1 MQIKSAPLTDLVR
14 IFSRRFIEDR
24 CIQTASSLTFTTL
37 LALVPII
44 TVALTV
50 VSAFPVFESLIHN
63 LRRFLMHNIVPQSLA
78 SITTYATQ
86 FSENASQLTAVGIAF
101 VALTALMLMV
111 TIDTAFNRIWRASRP
126 RRVVQRILIY
136 WMVLT
141 VGPLFIGASVSFTT
155 YLIRLSL
162 GLIDNPP
169 GLGLLLVRCASLLLT
184 SVALALLYWTVPNR
198 RVLKRDALTGGL
210 SAGICLEAMKQG
222 FSYYV
227 ANLATYELVYG
238 AFAAIPV
245 FLLWIYLSWLIV
257 IGGAVLA
264 ALLPEW
270 RERAGQAEP
279 VPGSDFFDALQVLKI
294 LWRAHRTGVAVTLS
308 DLHPAVKVRVDHL
321 EKILVALS
329 GAGLIART
337 GAEGWL
343 LARDAEAIK
352 VEDIYRLFVFN
363 PGAHMPA
370 RHASAELDSLVYEIS
385 TRIGSHLQ
393 MSLALL
399 FAQTE
404 SAAPANANPAAIP
417 DASSAAPHRL
427 TAV

>member
-14 IFSRRFIEDR
+14 IFGRRFVEDR
-24 CIQTASSLTFTTL
+24 CMQIASSLTFTTL

-50 VSAFPVFESLIHN
+50 VSAFPVFESWIHH
-63 LRRFLMHNIVPQSLA
+63 LQRFLINNIVPESVS
-78 SITTYATQ
+78 SITTYAAQ
-86 FSENASQLTAVGIAF
+86 FSENATQLTAVGIAF

-111 TIDTAFNRIWRASRP
+111 TIDTAFNDIWRASRP
-126 RRVVQRILIY
+126 RNLLQRILVY

-141 VGPLFIGASVSFTT
+141 VGPLFVGASLSLTS
-155 YLIRLSL
+155 YMIRLSL

-169 GLGLLLVRCASLLLT
+169 GLGLLMFRFTSLALT
-184 SVALALLYWTVPNR
+184 AVALALLYWTVPNR
-198 RVLKRDALTGGL
+198 PVLKRDALVGGL
-210 SAGICLEAMKQG
+210 AAGVCLEAMKQG
-222 FSYYV
+222 FSFYI
-227 ANLATYELVYG
+227 AHFASYELVYG

-270 RERAGQAEP
+270 RERAGQSQP
-279 VPGSDFFDALQVLKI
+279 MPGSDFFDALQILKV
-294 LWRAHRTGVAVTLS
+294 LWRAQRTGAVVS
-308 DLHPAVKVRVDHL
+308 VSSLHPAVKVRIDHL
-321 EKILVALS
+321 EKILTKLS
-329 GAGLIART
+329 GAGWVARS
-337 GAEGWL
+337 GADGWL
-343 LARDAEAIK
+343 LSRDAAAIR

-363 PGAHMPA
+363 PSAHVPA

-393 MSLALL
+393 MSLEQL
-399 FAQTE
+399 FTQTE
-404 SAAPANANPAAIP
+404 PGVEAATPA
-417 DASSAAPHRL
+417 RL